1 MTKGMKEDARSF
13 TVVSS
18 SFGLSGGRYVSP
30 DPADAGRK
38 AGRKLFD
45 KANKNKQNNVVF
57 LEVKEITRSKKV
69 AHSKERYFY
78 KVDRMLIPESKRVVR
93 KFKKEDGT
101 VSTFTPMYDYEIKS
115 ISKEDYP
122 GEHLGGGYPEI
133 WKA

>member
-1 MTKGMKEDARSF
+1 M
-13 TVVSS
+13 
-18 SFGLSGGRYVSP
+18 
-30 DPADAGRK
+30 
-38 AGRKLFD
+38 
-45 KANKNKQNNVVF
+45 F